1 MREIEVLAPAGSFD
15 TMKAAYKAGAD
26 AVYMGGP
33 MFGARAYADNA
44 DAGQMLSAIDYAHL
58 HGRKLYMTVNTLLKN
73 TEIEGQLEDY
83 IRPFYEQGLDAVI
96 VQDLGV
102 MEMIHTFFPD
112 MAIHASTQMTVCGTD
127 YGKWLRDHG
136 ASRIVTPRELDLS
149 EIADMKQ
156 QTGVEIETFVHGA
169 LCYCYSG
176 QCLMSSMIGG
186 RSGNRGRCAQPCR
199 LPWTFHSDSREKSGY
214 LLSPKDL
221 CSLQLLPDLIDA
233 GVDSLKIEG
242 RMKKPEYAAL
252 TAYLYR
258 KYTDRY
264 LTGGRE
270 HYHVDQADL
279 EQLMDLYNRG
289 GFTDGYFYRHNGQEM
304 MSVKRPNHS
313 GLNIGQGR
321 INRRGEMEIQPMK
334 TLGAGD
340 VLELPDGQ
348 SVKLDKAVSVGGRLK
363 VKYTGKSFKQTCS
376 VMRTR
381 NESLIQSVAEQYV
394 KNSDLKEKLY
404 GYVSISKDL
413 PARIDVY
420 YRDMHI
426 CSEGAVVQP
435 AQKRPL
441 TEEEIRRRLMKTGGT
456 PFEFDQLEIS
466 LDEDCYMTVQ
476 ELNQFR
482 REALDAVERAALA
495 PFRRQQPSILQ
506 PSDDRRK
513 REKGSVSISVLTS
526 SRAHVL
532 AAAKVDGVSRI
543 YFNYESNDDLVVEAA
558 AMTHGAGKE
567 FYLAMP
573 YILRNDTK
581 KLCLSKSQKLK
592 SAADGFLVRN
602 METLLMLRKAGFDQ
616 PCISDY
622 NMYCMNDRAGRVYE
636 QMMDQVT
643 LPVELNRREIAGLQ
657 SAVNSEMI
665 VYGYQPLMV
674 SAQCLMK
681 TTGKCTKEP
690 GYYELEDRR
699 HKKFLVHNVC
709 AFCYNLIY
717 NSVPLYLMDVLDEVT
732 ESGIGGVRLQFV
744 NETGDTVR
752 AMAEAC
758 IRALQGERVTAAGDF
773 TKGHY
778 KRGVE

>member
-1 MREIEVLAPAGSFD
+1 MRKIEVLAPAGSFD

-102 MEMIHTFFPD
+102 MEMIHTLFPD

-221 CSLQLLPDLIDA
+221 CSLQLLPDLINA

-258 KYTDRY
+258 KYTDLY

-334 TLGAGD
+334 DLGAGD

-348 SVKLDKAVSVGGRLK
+348 SVKLDEAVSVGGQLK
-363 VKYTGKSFKQTCS
+363 VKYTGKPFKQTCS

-381 NESLIQSVAEQYV
+381 NQSLIQTVAEQYV

-420 YRDMHI
+420 YRDMHV
-426 CSEGAVVQP
+426 CSEGAIVQP

-466 LDEDCYMTVQ
+466 LEEDCYMTVQ

-482 REALDAVERAALA
+482 REALDTVERAVLT

-506 PSDDRRK
+506 SSNDSRK
-513 REKGSVSISVLTS
+513 REKRPVSISVLAS
-526 SRAHVL
+526 SRA
-532 AAAKVDGVSRI
+532 A
-543 YFNYESNDDLVVEAA
+543 
-558 AMTHGAGKE
+558 GACSIKG
-567 FYLAMP
+567 
-573 YILRNDTK
+573 
-581 KLCLSKSQKLK
+581 
-592 SAADGFLVRN
+592 GW
-602 METLLMLRKAGFDQ
+602 
-616 PCISDY
+616 
-622 NMYCMNDRAGRVYE
+622 
-636 QMMDQVT
+636 
-643 LPVELNRREIAGLQ
+643 
-657 SAVNSEMI
+657 
-665 VYGYQPLMV
+665 YQPHL
-674 SAQCLMK
+674 
-681 TTGKCTKEP
+681 
-690 GYYELEDRR
+690 
-699 HKKFLVHNVC
+699 F
-709 AFCYNLIY
+709 
-717 NSVPLYLMDVLDEVT
+717 
-732 ESGIGGVRLQFV
+732 
-744 NETGDTVR
+744 
-752 AMAEAC
+752 
-758 IRALQGERVTAAGDF
+758 
-773 TKGHY
+773 
-778 KRGVE
+778 

>member
-1 MREIEVLAPAGSFD
+1 MREIEVLAPAGSFE

-44 DAGQMLSAIDYAHL
+44 DAEQMLSAIDYAHL

-176 QCLMSSMIGG
+176 QCLMSSIIGG

-199 LPWTFHSDSREKSGY
+199 LPWTFRSDSREKSGY

-221 CSLQLLPDLIDA
+221 CGLQLLPDLIDA

-270 HYHVDQADL
+270 HYHVEQADL

-289 GFTDGYFYRHNGQEM
+289 GFTDGYFNRHNGREM

-321 INRRGEMEIQPMK
+321 INRRGEMEIQPAK
-334 TLGAGD
+334 ALGAGD

-348 SVKLDKAVSVGGRLK
+348 SVKLDKAVPAGGHLK
-363 VKYTGKSFKQTCS
+363 VKYTGKPFKQTCS

-420 YRDMHI
+420 YRDMHV
-426 CSEGAVVQP
+426 CSEGAVVQS

-456 PFEFDQLEIS
+456 PFEFEQLEIS
-466 LDEDCYMTVQ
+466 LDEGCYMTVQ

-482 REALDAVERAALA
+482 REALDAVERAALT
-495 PFRRQQPSILQ
+495 PFRRQQPSIPQ
-506 PSDDRRK
+506 PLDDNRK
-513 REKGSVSISVLTS
+513 REQRTVAISVLVS
-526 SRAHVL
+526 SRAQVL
-532 AAAKVDGVSRI
+532 AAAQVDGVSRI
-543 YFNYESNDDLVVEAA
+543 YFNYEGNDDLAVEAA
-558 AMTHGAGKE
+558 AVTHGAGKE

-581 KLCLSKSQKLK
+581 KLCLSKRQMLK

-602 METLLMLRKAGFDQ
+602 METLFMLREAGFDQ

-622 NMYCMNDRAGRVYE
+622 NMYCMNDRASRVYE
-636 QMMDQVT
+636 QMMDQIT
-643 LPVELNRREIAGLQ
+643 LPVELNRREIAGLRF
-657 SAVNSEMI
+657 AVNSEMI

-690 GYYELEDRR
+690 GYYEDRR

-717 NSVPLYLMDVLDEVT
+717 NSVPLYLLDVLDEAVG
-732 ESGIGGVRLQFV
+732 SGIGGVRLQFV
-744 NETGDTVR
+744 NDTGDTVT